1 VTHDDPPLPPEEQ
14 PGTDRDLHH
23 KHAPGGSVQDE
34 AGPAGGEDAVATEAT
49 AALDAARAAAVDLE
63 NRLRRALAD
72 LANLRRRCDRELAVA
87 RENERARVAAA
98 WLPIV
103 DDLER
108 ALQHADG
115 QHSTIVD
122 GLKIVL
128 DQAQAVLSRLGY
140 PRFDDVGKPY
150 DPLRH
155 EAVGTIAADAK
166 PGTVV
171 ATVRPGYGAETLL
184 RPAGVIVAQGPAN
197 G

>member
-14 PGTDRDLHH
+14 PATDRDLHH

-34 AGPAGGEDAVATEAT
+34 AGPAGG
-49 AALDAARAAAVDLE
+49 
-63 NRLRRALAD
+63 
-72 LANLRRRCDRELAVA
+72 ELAVA

-184 RPAGVIVAQGPAN
+184 RPAGVIVAQGPTN